1 MNPFVA
7 IIYSMWFVDSLSF
20 CLQHQPPSSTPP
32 PETRRP
38 GPLCRRCHTWPP
50 QSHSGRPGPDPA
62 HLRRGNSPEIRPHLC
77 LILVFL
83 GVTVTS
89 CSWTSLNIIE
99 HHWTSLNSLIWEI
112 YIICCVQSVTH
123 RTSEAN
129 SPLNSIT
136 SRPKPYYHHN
146 IHILSIISK
155 SGWWF

>member
-62 HLRRGNSPEIRPHLC
+62 HRRRRNSAEIRPHLC

-99 HHWTSLNSLIWEI
+99 HHWTVWYGKSILYAVFNQSLIELPKKIRHWTQLQVGQNH
-112 YIICCVQSVTH
+112 IIT
-123 RTSEAN
+123 
-129 SPLNSIT
+129 
-136 SRPKPYYHHN
+136 
-146 IHILSIISK
+146 IISTYYP
-155 SGWWF
+155 